1 MSRLRSRL
9 RLPFFLLSL
18 VFLLAP
24 LPGRA
29 ADPVP
34 PEEAFVPHA
43 YRAENGTIV
52 VEFTIRE
59 GYYLYRDKLRFTV
72 LSPRETRLLPELPPG
87 ESKQDEF
94 FGDVQIFRNRLGL
107 PLRYEGEAPQRLRI
121 THQGCWDGGICYPP
135 VISDLEVAATPPA
148 PSLLQRLRGVTPAS
162 TPTQASA
169 SIAAESTPPSSPL
182 PGDESGRLAQALAG
196 SHWAPMLAT
205 FFGLGLLLAFTPCT
219 FPMIPIISGIIVGSK
234 EHVSRG
240 RAFGLSLAY
249 VMAMAAT
256 YAIAG
261 ALAGLS
267 GTLLSATLQTP
278 WVLGGLALVFV
289 LLSLSMFG
297 FYELQ
302 LPASWQ
308 TRLDATA
315 GRLPGGRY
323 LGVALMGAISALV
336 VGPCVAAP
344 LAGALLYIARTGD
357 AWLGGWALF
366 TLGLGMGAPLLAVGL
381 GARELL
387 PRSGPWL
394 KGVKRIFGVL
404 MLALAWWIV
413 RPVAPDWL
421 WLLGWALLALGTS
434 VFLHAL
440 DPLPPQAPAMRRLG
454 KALGL
459 ALATYGIVA
468 LVGLLGGARDP
479 LQPLAL
485 RLSAASS
492 ASAPAQPV
500 PTVRT
505 LAELESAVR
514 ASDRPVLVDVR
525 ADWCISCLE
534 LERALEDPRLRP
546 HLADV
551 TRLGADVT
559 AADESARALLRR
571 FELFGPPALLFFAP
585 GGEEHSELRV
595 AGYLGPDELLPRFE
609 RWLGR

>member
-1 MSRLRSRL
+1 MNRLRSRS
-9 RLPFFLLSL
+9 RLPYCLLTLLFL
-18 VFLLAP
+18 FAP
-24 LPGRA
+24 FVARA

-43 YRAENGTIV
+43 WRGAENSIV
-52 VEFTIRE
+52 VDFTIRE
-59 GYYLYRDKLRFTV
+59 GYYLYRDKLKFTATAPAGAQ
-72 LSPRETRLLPELPPG
+72 LHAPRLPPG
-87 ESKQDEF
+87 EAKQDEF
-94 FGDVQIFRNRLGL
+94 LGDVYVYRDRVAIPL
-107 PLRYEGEAPQRLRI
+107 PYEGEIPQRLRL
-121 THQGCWDGGICYPP
+121 TYQGCWDGGICFPP
-135 VISDLEVAATPPA
+135 VVTDLEVAAAPPA
-148 PSLLQRLRGVTPAS
+148 ASLLQRLRGAVETSPAATSEAAPPAS
-162 TPTQASA
+162 A
-169 SIAAESTPPSSPL
+169 L
-182 PGDESGRLAQALAG
+182 PADESGRLAQALAG
-196 SHWAPMLAT
+196 RHWAPMLAT

-219 FPMIPIISGIIVGSK
+219 FPMIPIVSGIIVGGK

-249 VMAMAAT
+249 VLAMAAV
-256 YAIAG
+256 YALAG

-267 GTLLSATLQTP
+267 GTMLSAALQTP
-278 WVLGGLALVFV
+278 WVLGGFALVFV

-297 FYELQ
+297 LYELQ
-302 LPASWQ
+302 LPSSWQ
-308 TRLDATA
+308 TRLDAAA

-323 LGVALMGAISALV
+323 LGVAFMGAISALV

-344 LAGALLYIARTGD
+344 LAGAMLYIARTGD

-366 TLGLGMGAPLLAVGL
+366 ALGLGMGAPLVAVGM

-394 KGVKRIFGVL
+394 TGVKRTFGVL

-421 WLLGWALLALGTS
+421 WLLGWALLALGTG
-434 VFLHAL
+434 VFLHAI

-454 KALGL
+454 KAVGL

-468 LVGLLGGARDP
+468 LIGLLSGGRDP

-485 RLSAASS
+485 RLSAAS
-492 ASAPAQPV
+492 AAAAPAQQV
-500 PTVRT
+500 PTVRS
-505 LAELESAVR
+505 LAELEAAVR

-525 ADWCISCLE
+525 ADWCVSCLE
-534 LERALEDPRLRP
+534 LERVTLDDPRVRER
-546 HLADV
+546 LAGV
-551 TRLGADVT
+551 VRVGADVT

-571 FELFGPPALLFFAP
+571 FELFGPPALLFFSP
-585 GGEEHSELRV
+585 GGAERSELRV
-595 AGYLGPDELLPRFE
+595 AGYLGPDELLPRLE

>member
-1 MSRLRSRL
+1 
-9 RLPFFLLSL
+9 
-18 VFLLAP
+18 
-24 LPGRA
+24 
-29 ADPVP
+29 
-34 PEEAFVPHA
+34 
-43 YRAENGTIV
+43 
-52 VEFTIRE
+52 
-59 GYYLYRDKLRFTV
+59 
-72 LSPRETRLLPELPPG
+72 
-87 ESKQDEF
+87 
-94 FGDVQIFRNRLGL
+94 
-107 PLRYEGEAPQRLRI
+107 
-121 THQGCWDGGICYPP
+121 
-135 VISDLEVAATPPA
+135 
-148 PSLLQRLRGVTPAS
+148 
-162 TPTQASA
+162 
-169 SIAAESTPPSSPL
+169 
-182 PGDESGRLAQALAG
+182 
-196 SHWAPMLAT
+196 MLAT

-249 VMAMAAT
+249 VVAMAAT

-261 ALAGLS
+261 AIAGLS
-267 GTLLSATLQTP
+267 GTLLSAALQTP
-278 WVLGGLALVFV
+278 WVLGGFALVFV
-289 LLSLSMFG
+289 LLALSMFG
-297 FYELQ
+297 LYELQ

-344 LAGALLYIARTGD
+344 LAGAMLYIARTGD

-366 TLGLGMGAPLLAVGL
+366 ALGLGMGAPLLAVGL

-421 WLLGWALLALGTS
+421 WLLGWALLALGS
-434 VFLHAL
+434 GVFLHAI
-440 DPLPPQAPAMRRLG
+440 DPLPPQASAIRRLG

-492 ASAPAQPV
+492 APAPVQQV
-500 PTVRT
+500 PTVRS

-525 ADWCISCLE
+525 ADWCVSCLE
-534 LERALEDPRLRP
+534 LEHVTLDDPRVRER
-546 HLADV
+546 LADV
-551 TRLGADVT
+551 TRLGVDVT
-559 AADESARALLRR
+559 AADESARALLRH

-585 GGEEHSELRV
+585 GGKEHGELRV
-595 AGYLGPDELLPRFE
+595 AGYLGPDELLPRLE